1 MDKQTENVFSVE
13 EAKTYLYSEL
23 AKVTEWKYLKSQNCL
38 KKTVNDLVFEID
50 FYSSKWNVS
59 YENVEV
65 NAEFRLWCKTYGK
78 TCNVNSIVGHMSY
91 KPEDNYWYDISTSDK
106 LGNTLEELRNKI
118 TETALD
124 LCVQFENDYMGTV
137 NKLLD
142 LEFEK
147 YNIYL
152 DFIADKLGILAIEDK
167 AREIYDN
174 TSDVVKQQIIDY
186 KNGSKYKTWMLNRCN
201 LKYIVDNNLV
211 YII

>member
-1 MDKQTENVFSVE
+1 
-13 EAKTYLYSEL
+13 
-23 AKVTEWKYLKSQNCL
+23 
-38 KKTVNDLVFEID
+38 
-50 FYSSKWNVS
+50 
-59 YENVEV
+59 
-65 NAEFRLWCKTYGK
+65 
-78 TCNVNSIVGHMSY
+78 MSY